1 MSHAAFKPRLIVL
14 LAVAAASLTAVVV
27 ASLVSSPGVA
37 SAQGLC
43 GMPQYPACPGNAD
56 PRVHPNGDP
65 DGDGV
70 PNSRDI
76 CPEANGVP
84 AAAGKPG
91 CRAFWWE
98 GSVGQSNLADTV
110 DDGYVALHSR
120 CQPGICTTTFTLTA
134 GKKARK
140 ALGLKKALIGRKTLR
155 QKLNRGGGP
164 DSAVAEFDLPR
175 KVVRKM
181 DDLDKIELEA
191 KFVVSAPNST
201 TMQAVKFTKSGTV
214 KLDRRRPRSNSAPRG
229 QGLRLYQ
236 GTSPQGLKQVNAD

>member
-1 MSHAAFKPRLIVL
+1 MFRAAVRFRLVVL
-14 LAVAAASLTAVVV
+14 LAVAAASLAVV
-27 ASLVSSPGVA
+27 GVA
-37 SAQGLC
+37 GAQ
-43 GMPQYPACPGNAD
+43 
-56 PRVHPNGDP
+56 NGDS

-70 PNSRDI
+70 VNSQDS
-76 CPEANGVP
+76 CPGLSSQQTSP
-84 AAAGKPG
+84 LLGKPG
-91 CRAFWWE
+91 CPAFRWD

-155 QKLNRGGGP
+155 QKLNRGGGI

-181 DDLDKIELEA
+181 DDLDKVELKA
-191 KFVVSAPNST
+191 KFVVSAADST
-201 TMQAVKFTKSGTV
+201 SMQAVRFTESGTV
-214 KLDRRRPRSNSAPRG
+214 KLDRRRPRSRSAPSG
-229 QGLRLYQ
+229 QGLVLVRGACKTASYNVC
-236 GTSPQGLKQVNAD
+236 KEVNAD